1 MNEPG
6 RRQRRLGELLKS
18 TLSEVLQEMK
28 DPRLEMITITRI
40 NLAKDM
46 KSARVFFSVL
56 GDEDRQNKALEGLK
70 HCRGRLQA
78 MLHDELSLR
87 YTPVLQFQYD
97 PAIAGSIHI
106 SELLKEALGDATGQE
121 AEGEDEE
128 DGWEEDEDELEDDG
142 EED

>member
-6 RRQRRLGELLKS
+6 RRQQRLGELIKS
-18 TLSEVLQEMK
+18 TLSEALQELK
-28 DPRLEMITITRI
+28 DPRLEMITITRV
-40 NLAKDM
+40 NLAKDL

-56 GDEDRQNKALEGLK
+56 GDEERQNKALEGLK

-87 YTPVLQFQYD
+87 YTPILHFQYD

-106 SELLKEALGDATGQE
+106 SALLREALGETSDQE
-121 AEGEDEE
+121 DGEDGEDSGGEDGPEPEDGAEE
-128 DGWEEDEDELEDDG
+128 D
-142 EED
+142 